1 MSNPQEKTGKRQK
14 AEPTQDEQEGGEGDI
29 PIRDIDNLFCSSVT
43 INCALLRGC
52 VPCAYKV
59 CCFDVALD
67 STFCSLVPNQRPET
81 CPRSKQ
87 IMYSTKDGETL
98 GYREGSR
105 ALTVGDGDF
114 SFSLAL
120 AQLLVKKNGS
130 KRNDRSPCLVAT
142 SYESKETLREV
153 YPNLDKTLSELDTLG
168 VKVYFTVDATRLAE
182 TLPSSVVESMKFD
195 RVVWN
200 FPCSAIGKGQDGQ
213 NDAMEFNKQLVRQFV
228 KSSYRFV
235 DRGGEIQMCHKTK
248 PPFNQWSIE
257 KVALQ
262 LCNDGDSEDPKV
274 CYEGRIVLDRCLL
287 PPYQPRKALHA
298 KSFPCHDACF
308 YIFRVAAAG
317 GATQSQQSTLPKKT
331 IQYDVSSD
339 QKDISPGLYPV
350 SPKLIHF
357 IRDKLLAQAAATN
370 RRKSDKN
377 KKRRKK

>member
-1 MSNPQEKTGKRQK
+1 MSKLQEKTGKRQK
-14 AEPTQDEQEGGEGDI
+14 DESTQDTEGGELDI
-29 PIRDIDNLFCSSVT
+29 SIRDINNLFCSSVT
-43 INCALLRGC
+43 IDCALLKGC

-87 IMYSTKDGETL
+87 ICSKDDGETL
-98 GYREGSR
+98 GYREGIR

-120 AQLLVKKNGS
+120 ARLLVNQNGKKLDD
-130 KRNDRSPCLVAT
+130 KTPCLVAT

-153 YPNLDKTLSELDTLG
+153 YPNFEKTLSELYAFG
-168 VKVYFTVDATRLAE
+168 VQVCFTVDATRLAE
-182 TLPSSVVESMKFD
+182 TLPSSVVKSMKFD

-228 KSSYRFV
+228 KSSCRFV

-262 LCNDGDSEDPKV
+262 LCNDADSGGLKV

-308 YIFRVAAAG
+308 YIFRVSAAN
-317 GATQSQQSTLPKKT
+317 GATESQQSTLSKKT
-331 IQYDVSSD
+331 IQYDVSPD
-339 QKDISPGLYPV
+339 QKHRISPGLYPV

-370 RRKSDKN
+370 RNKRGKNRKRQ
-377 KKRRKK
+377 KK